1 MVEQALDTLILSDVH
16 LGSEVSRAR
25 EAADLLADTNFRRL
39 VLLGDIFSDL
49 NFRRLTSDHW
59 KFLSRIR
66 KLSNP
71 KRKVEVVWVEGN
83 HDQGLSQI
91 MSHLVGVP
99 VYQRYVWEFE
109 GKRHVAVHG
118 HQFDCI
124 CRKNEWLGRLGERI
138 FYEVQKLD
146 RGTKQLSRLI
156 DRVNTR
162 WLRME
167 ARVAEGAFLY
177 ARAGGANRIFC
188 GHTHVATHQSR
199 HGIEYYNSGSWV
211 DSNPTYLA
219 IDEEGVRICQ
229 YEGVH
234 YDYEPAATRCRTAP
248 RWRVSGPGKGAGTRL
263 WQLRERALLENH
275 CESSR
280 ARISAKA
287 KSSAP
292 HLLSATDMGHRR
304 VQ

>member
-1 MVEQALDTLILSDVH
+1 MADQMDTLILSDLH

-25 EAADLLADTNFRRL
+25 EATELLADVNFRRL

-99 VYQRYVWEFE
+99 VYQRYVWEYE
-109 GKRHVAVHG
+109 GKRHLAVHG
-118 HQFDCI
+118 HQFDHF
-124 CRKNEWLGRLGERI
+124 CRQNEALSRFGERL
-138 FYEVQKLD
+138 FYTLQKMD
-146 RGTKQLSRLI
+146 SNSKRLSRFI

-167 ARVAEGAFLY
+167 SRVAEGALLY
-177 ARAGGANRIFC
+177 ARAGRVDRIFC
-188 GHTHVATHQSR
+188 GHTHVASHQSR
-199 HGIEYYNSGSWV
+199 HGVEYYNSGSWI
-211 DSNPTYLA
+211 DANPTYLT
-219 IDEEGVRICQ
+219 INEEGVQIRK
-229 YEGVH
+229 YEGPK
-234 YDYEPAATRCRTAP
+234 YEYKPVAESAPELLLPAGDLFDPASVAAFG
-248 RWRVSGPGKGAGTRL
+248 S
-263 WQLRERALLENH
+263 
-275 CESSR
+275 CESVR
-280 ARISAKA
+280 C
-287 KSSAP
+287 
-292 HLLSATDMGHRR
+292 
-304 VQ
+304 

>member
-1 MVEQALDTLILSDVH
+1 MAEHVLDTLILSDLH

-25 EAADLLADTNFRRL
+25 EATELLENVHFRRL

-99 VYQRYVWEFE
+99 VYQRYVWEYQ
-109 GKRHVAVHG
+109 GMRHAAVHG
-118 HQFDCI
+118 HQFDPF
-124 CRKNEWLGRLGERI
+124 CRQNAFFNRLGERL
-138 FYEVQKLD
+138 FCQLQKLD
-146 RGTKQLSRLI
+146 GNRKTLSRFI

-167 ARVAEGAFLY
+167 SRVAEGAFLY
-177 ARAGGANRIFC
+177 ARAGRVDRIFC
-188 GHTHVATHQSR
+188 GHTHVASHQSR
-199 HGIEYYNSGSWV
+199 HGVDYYNSGSWV
-211 DSNPTYLA
+211 DACPTYLA
-219 IDEEGVRICQ
+219 IDEQGVRVCEYQ
-229 YEGVH
+229 GEKYA
-234 YDYEPAATRCRTAP
+234 PATELLPDQEIFELADIRAMGGYKSVRC
-248 RWRVSGPGKGAGTRL
+248 
-263 WQLRERALLENH
+263 
-275 CESSR
+275 
-280 ARISAKA
+280 
-287 KSSAP
+287 
-292 HLLSATDMGHRR
+292 
-304 VQ
+304 

>member
-1 MVEQALDTLILSDVH
+1 MAEQVMDTLILSDVH

-25 EAADLLADTNFRRL
+25 EATELLSGMNFRRL

-99 VYQRYVWEFE
+99 VYQRYVWEYE

-118 HQFDCI
+118 HQFDHFC
-124 CRKNEWLGRLGERI
+124 KHNETLSRVGERI
-138 FYEVQKLD
+138 LYEIQKLEG
-146 RGTKQLSRLI
+146 RRKRLSRMI

-167 ARVAEGAFLY
+167 SRVAEGALLY
-177 ARAGGANRIFC
+177 ARAGRVDRIFC
-188 GHTHVATHQSR
+188 GHTHVASQESR
-199 HGIEYYNSGSWV
+199 HGVEYYNSGSWI
-211 DSNPTYLA
+211 DANPTYIT
-219 IDEEGVRICQ
+219 IDEDGVKIRL
-229 YEGVH
+229 YEGPKYEH
-234 YDYEPAATRCRTAP
+234 EPASAET
-248 RWRVSGPGKGAGTRL
+248 
-263 WQLRERALLENH
+263 ALLPVGDLLDPVAAFSGY
-275 CESSR
+275 ESVR
-280 ARISAKA
+280 C
-287 KSSAP
+287 
-292 HLLSATDMGHRR
+292 
-304 VQ
+304 

>member
-1 MVEQALDTLILSDVH
+1 MTEQASDTLILSDVH

-25 EAADLLADTNFRRL
+25 EATELLTDKSFRRL

-83 HDQGLSQI
+83 HDQGLSKI

-99 VYQRYVWEFE
+99 VYQRYVWEFQ

-118 HQFDCI
+118 HQFDYF
-124 CRKNEWLGRLGERI
+124 CRKNEFLSRMGERV
-138 FYEVQKLD
+138 FYELQKLD
-146 RGTKQLSRLI
+146 SGKKRISRFI

-167 ARVAEGAFLY
+167 SRVAEGAFLY
-177 ARAGGANRIFC
+177 ARTGRADRIFC
-188 GHTHVATHQSR
+188 GHTHVASHQHR
-199 HGIEYYNSGSWV
+199 HGIDYYNSGSWI
-211 DSNPTYLA
+211 DANPTYLT
-219 IDEEGVRICQ
+219 IDEEGVQIRE
-229 YEGVH
+229 YDGVK
-234 YDYEPAATRCRTAP
+234 YDYATDAKADAEPLPFDPAGPLEPAAA
-248 RWRVSGPGKGAGTRL
+248 S
-263 WQLRERALLENH
+263 ALSSY
-275 CESSR
+275 ESV
-280 ARISAKA
+280 
-287 KSSAP
+287 
-292 HLLSATDMGHRR
+292 LC
-304 VQ
+304 

>member
-1 MVEQALDTLILSDVH
+1 MAEQVMDTLILSDVH

-25 EAADLLADTNFRRL
+25 EAAVLLSETNFRRL

-83 HDQGLSQI
+83 HDQGLSQV

-99 VYQRYVWEFE
+99 VYQRYVWEFH

-118 HQFDCI
+118 HQFDCLT
-124 CRKNEWLGRLGERI
+124 RKNGFLCRVGEQI
-138 FYEVQKLD
+138 FYQLQKLD
-146 RGTKQLSRLI
+146 GGGRRLSRFI

-167 ARVAEGAFLY
+167 SRVAEGAFHY
-177 ARAGGANRIFC
+177 ARSGQADRIFC
-188 GHTHVATHQSR
+188 GHTHVATHQNR
-199 HGIEYYNSGSWV
+199 HGIDYYNSGSWV
-211 DSNPTYLA
+211 GSDPTYLA
-219 IDEEGVRICQ
+219 IDEEGVHISH
-229 YEGVH
+229 YECPPLELETATQPEAQPVLLDL
-234 YDYEPAATRCRTAP
+234 YDPLNLPALESYESVRC
-248 RWRVSGPGKGAGTRL
+248 
-263 WQLRERALLENH
+263 
-275 CESSR
+275 
-280 ARISAKA
+280 
-287 KSSAP
+287 
-292 HLLSATDMGHRR
+292 
-304 VQ
+304 

>member
-1 MVEQALDTLILSDVH
+1 MAEPVLDTLILSDVH

-25 EAADLLADTNFRRL
+25 EATELLGETNFRRL
-39 VLLGDIFSDL
+39 LLLGDIFSDL

-99 VYQRYVWEFE
+99 VYQRYVWEYA

-118 HQFDCI
+118 HQFDYF
-124 CRKNEWLGRLGERI
+124 CRKNEFLSRFGERI
-138 FYEVQKLD
+138 FYQLQRLD
-146 RGTKQLSRLI
+146 GNRKRISRFI

-167 ARVAEGAFLY
+167 ARVAEGALLY
-177 ARAGGANRIFC
+177 ARAGRVDRIFC

-199 HGIEYYNSGSWV
+199 HGVDYYNSGCWINA
-211 DSNPTYLA
+211 NPTYLT
-219 IDEEGVRICQ
+219 IDEEGVRIRK
-229 YEGVH
+229 YEGPK
-234 YDYEPAATRCRTAP
+234 YEYEPVAETSPELLLPAGDLFDPASMPTFGSYESLRC
-248 RWRVSGPGKGAGTRL
+248 
-263 WQLRERALLENH
+263 
-275 CESSR
+275 
-280 ARISAKA
+280 
-287 KSSAP
+287 
-292 HLLSATDMGHRR
+292 
-304 VQ
+304 

>member
-1 MVEQALDTLILSDVH
+1 MAEPELDTLILSDVH

-25 EAADLLADTNFRRL
+25 EATALLSESRFRRL

-99 VYQRYVWEFE
+99 VYRRYVWEYQ

-118 HQFDCI
+118 HQFDCFT
-124 CRKNEWLGRLGERI
+124 RKNETLSRLGERI
-138 FYEVQKLD
+138 YYELQKLD
-146 RGTKQLSRLI
+146 GNRKRLSHFI

-167 ARVAEGAFLY
+167 SRVAEGAFLY
-177 ARAGGANRIFC
+177 ARTGGAQRIFC
-188 GHTHVATHQSR
+188 GHTHVATHQHR
-199 HGIEYYNSGSWV
+199 HGIDYYNSGCWV
-211 DSNPTYLA
+211 DARPTYLA
-219 IDEEGVRICQ
+219 IDEEGVRICEYQ
-229 YEGVH
+229 GTHYE
-234 YDYEPAATRCRTAP
+234 YEPAPAEASPLPADHFDPPALPALECYKSLRC
-248 RWRVSGPGKGAGTRL
+248 
-263 WQLRERALLENH
+263 
-275 CESSR
+275 
-280 ARISAKA
+280 
-287 KSSAP
+287 
-292 HLLSATDMGHRR
+292 
-304 VQ
+304 

>member
-1 MVEQALDTLILSDVH
+1 MADQDMDTLILSDVH

-25 EAADLLADTNFRRL
+25 EATTLLAETNFRRL

-83 HDQGLSQI
+83 HDHGLSQI

-99 VYQRYVWEFE
+99 VYQRYVWEFQ

-118 HQFDCI
+118 HQFDCFT
-124 CRKNEWLGRLGERI
+124 RKNEFLSRFGERI
-138 FYEVQKLD
+138 FYELQKLEGE
-146 RGTKQLSRLI
+146 RKRLSRFI

-167 ARVAEGAFLY
+167 SRVAEGAFLY
-177 ARAGGANRIFC
+177 ARAGRADRIFC
-188 GHTHVATHQSR
+188 GHTHVATHESR
-199 HGIEYYNSGSWV
+199 HGIDYYNSGGWIGAH
-211 DSNPTYLA
+211 PTYLA
-219 IDEEGVRICQ
+219 IDEEGVRICEYQ
-229 YEGVH
+229 CPALEF
-234 YDYEPAATRCRTAP
+234 EPALEFDAQPRLLDLYDPVSLQALGSYDSVRC
-248 RWRVSGPGKGAGTRL
+248 
-263 WQLRERALLENH
+263 
-275 CESSR
+275 
-280 ARISAKA
+280 
-287 KSSAP
+287 
-292 HLLSATDMGHRR
+292 
-304 VQ
+304 

>member
-1 MVEQALDTLILSDVH
+1 MVEHALDTLILSDVH

-124 CRKNEWLGRLGERI
+124 CRKNEWLGRVGERI

-146 RGTKQLSRLI
+146 RGTQEAFAL
-156 DRVNTR
+156 DRPGEHALAADGSTGGRRRVSLCTR
-162 WLRME
+162 R
-167 ARVAEGAFLY
+167 
-177 ARAGGANRIFC
+177 RADRIFC

-199 HGIEYYNSGSWV
+199 HGIDYYNSGSWV
-211 DSNPTYLA
+211 NANPTYLA
-219 IDEEGVRICQ
+219 IDEEGVRICE
-229 YEGVH
+229 YAGRALRIRRRRAMGDAELLHVG
-234 YDYEPAATRCRTAP
+234 
-248 RWRVSGPGKGAGTRL
+248 RVSGPGQGCWNPPLAATRACAARESVRTSQG
-263 WQLRERALLENH
+263 QLQER
-275 CESSR
+275 SQ
-280 ARISAKA
+280 K
-287 KSSAP
+287 P
-292 HLLSATDMGHRR
+292 HIC
-304 VQ
+304 

>member
-1 MVEQALDTLILSDVH
+1 MVEPVLDTLILSDVH

-25 EAADLLADTNFRRL
+25 EATALLSETSFRRL

-99 VYQRYVWEFE
+99 VYQRYVWEYQ

-118 HQFDCI
+118 HQFDCL
-124 CRKNEWLGRLGERI
+124 CRENGFVSRFGERI
-138 FYEVQKLD
+138 FHELQKLD
-146 RGTKQLSRLI
+146 GNRKRISRFI

-167 ARVAEGAFLY
+167 TRVAEGAFLY
-177 ARAGGANRIFC
+177 ARAGRADRIFC

-199 HGIEYYNSGSWV
+199 HGIDYYNSGSWV
-211 DSNPTYLA
+211 NARPTFLSVN
-219 IDEEGVRICQ
+219 EEGVRICE
-229 YEGVH
+229 YEGVR
-234 YDYEPAATRCRTAP
+234 YDYEPVATTEAQPVPLDLFDPAGMHALEGYNSVRC
-248 RWRVSGPGKGAGTRL
+248 
-263 WQLRERALLENH
+263 
-275 CESSR
+275 
-280 ARISAKA
+280 
-287 KSSAP
+287 
-292 HLLSATDMGHRR
+292 
-304 VQ
+304 

>member
-1 MVEQALDTLILSDVH
+1 MTETAMDTLILSDLH

-25 EAADLLADTNFRRL
+25 EATDLLSATSFRRL

-49 NFRRLTSDHW
+49 NFRRLTSEHW

-71 KRKVEVVWVEGN
+71 KRGVEVVWVEGN
-83 HDQGLSQI
+83 HDQGLSKI

-99 VYQRYVWEFE
+99 VYQRYVWDYA

-118 HQFDCI
+118 HQFDPFCA
-124 CRKNEWLGRLGERI
+124 KNPFLARFGERI
-138 FYEVQKLD
+138 FYELQKLD
-146 RGTKQLSRLI
+146 GSRKRFSRFI

-162 WLRME
+162 WLRLE
-167 ARVAEGAFLY
+167 TRVAEGALIY
-177 ARAGGANRIFC
+177 ARAGKVDRIFC

-199 HGIEYYNSGSWV
+199 HGIDYYNSGSWV

-234 YDYEPAATRCRTAP
+234 YDYEPATTADAELLHAGEYSDPANVLDPAFGSVRC
-248 RWRVSGPGKGAGTRL
+248 
-263 WQLRERALLENH
+263 
-275 CESSR
+275 
-280 ARISAKA
+280 
-287 KSSAP
+287 
-292 HLLSATDMGHRR
+292 
-304 VQ
+304 